1 MIIFLLF
8 NLINMGVGILY
19 LWFEINVIQKEKI
32 GQEPIWLILLEGMH
46 VNFLVMLVLY
56 LFAFCR
62 NPGYSKSIQL
72 EKFYVY
78 LDKAIKQRR
87 NLDYFCFFCRTIWS
101 STAVHCMTCGR
112 CVEGFDHHCSVIN
125 NCIGHRNHFV
135 FLLFL
140 LSATFF
146 LCSSIAYY
154 GYSIYRNLDFCGSYS
169 APRICHGWTKH
180 IVNWSSYGII
190 AFAIIQMIPLV
201 WQIRQQW

>member
-1 MIIFLLF
+1 
-8 NLINMGVGILY
+8 MGVGMLY
-19 LWFEINVIQKEKI
+19 LWFEIYVVKTEVI
-32 GQEPIWLILLEGMH
+32 GQEPTWVILLEVMH

-62 NPGYSKSIQL
+62 DPGYSKSIQL

-125 NCIGHRNHFV
+125 NCIGHKNHFV

-140 LSATFF
+140 VSATFF

-154 GYSIYRNLDFCGSYS
+154 GYSIYRNLDFCGSN
-169 APRICHGWTKH
+169 APRICHLWTKY
-180 IVNWSSYGII
+180 IVNWSSWGII
-190 AFAIIQMIPLV
+190 FFALIQMIPLI
-201 WQIRQQW
+201 W

>member
-8 NLINMGVGILY
+8 NFTNLGVGILY
-19 LWFEINVIQKEKI
+19 LLFEIFVVYNEKI
-32 GQEPIWLILLEGMH
+32 EQEPTSVILLEGMH
-46 VNFLVMLVLY
+46 LNFLLMLVLY
-56 LFAFCR
+56 LLAFCR
-62 NPGYSKSIQL
+62 NPGYSKSIPL

-146 LCSSIAYY
+146 LFSSVAYY
-154 GYSIYRNLDFCGSYS
+154 GYSIYRNLDFCELPG
-169 APRICHGWTKH
+169 APQICDGWARH
-180 IVNWSSYGII
+180 IVNYSSWGLSL
-190 AFAIIQMIPLV
+190 FAII
-201 WQIRQQW
+201 